1 MDYPIICDSI
11 ISFQEIDPS
20 CPKEFHLPKIKDCI
34 DKENIAYEG
43 KEKIIRYLET
53 QGKPKIGS
61 GLYPKDIYT
70 GEIISKYRSIQSD
83 GVYSWPSVI
92 PYYMRKYNL
101 RMPKVFEDYVLSKD
115 F

>member
-1 MDYPIICDSI
+1 MDYEICADTIIY
-11 ISFQEIDPS
+11 QELDPR
-20 CPKEFHLPKIKDCI
+20 CPEEFHLPKIKDCI

-53 QGKPKIGS
+53 QGTPTIGC
-61 GLYPKDIYT
+61 GIDPKDIFS
-70 GEIISKYRSIQSD
+70 GEIISKYKSMMTD
-83 GVYSWPSVI
+83 GTYSWSSVI

-101 RMPKVFEDYVLSKD
+101 RMPKSFEDYILSMD